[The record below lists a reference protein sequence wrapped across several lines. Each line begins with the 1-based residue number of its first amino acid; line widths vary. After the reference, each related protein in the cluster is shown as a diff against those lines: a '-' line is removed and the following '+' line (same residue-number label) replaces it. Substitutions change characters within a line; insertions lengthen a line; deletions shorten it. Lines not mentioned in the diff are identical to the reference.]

1 MPVRLGLWA
10 PRQNELGLQSR
21 RLKGYMRYKVKTET
35 TNPRGARRWIVLSA
49 IASAARTDAKNIGA
63 AALYPFNL
71 VTILT
76 L

>member
-1 MPVRLGLWA
+1 
-10 PRQNELGLQSR
+10 
-21 RLKGYMRYKVKTET
+21 MRYKVKTET
-35 TNPRGARRWIVLSA
+35 TNPRGARRWIVLSE
-49 IASAARTDAKNIGA
+49 RDAKNIGA